1 MIITLSISL
10 IFPIKTAI
18 RTIIS
23 LCFSIFDSSLV
34 EGREPL
40 KTTLGQG
47 QLIKG
52 FENGLLEMQV
62 GESKTIEIPSEDA
75 YGEYLEYLIQEV
87 PLEQMPG
94 DVEVGTQL
102 FSQTEMGPVN
112 FVVKEIKEMTVV
124 LDANHPLAGKNLI
137 FELEVLD
144 VE

>member
-1 MIITLSISL
+1 MKKVESNSTVSVNYTGKLEDG
-10 IFPIKTAI
+10 T
-18 RTIIS
+18 
-23 LCFSIFDSSLV
+23 IFDSSLV

-47 QLIKG
+47 QLIKV

>member
-1 MIITLSISL
+1 MKRVESNSTVSVNYTGKLQDG
-10 IFPIKTAI
+10 T
-18 RTIIS
+18 
-23 LCFSIFDSSLV
+23 IFDSSLV

-62 GESKTIEIPSEDA
+62 GESKTIEIPSEEA
-75 YGEYLEYLIQEV
+75 YGEYLDYLVQEV
-87 PLEQMPG
+87 PIDQMPG

-102 FSQTEMGPVN
+102 FSQTDMGPVN

-137 FELEVLD
+137 FDLEVLE

>member
-1 MIITLSISL
+1 MKRVESNSTVSVNYTGKLEDG
-10 IFPIKTAI
+10 T
-18 RTIIS
+18 
-23 LCFSIFDSSLV
+23 IFDSSLV

-62 GESKTIEIPSEDA
+62 GESKTIEIPSEEA
-75 YGEYLEYLIQEV
+75 YGEYLDYLVQEV
-87 PLEQMPG
+87 PIDQMPG

-102 FSQTEMGPVN
+102 FSQTDMGPVN

-137 FELEVLD
+137 FDLEVLV

>member
-1 MIITLSISL
+1 MKRVESNSTVSVNYTGKLEDG
-10 IFPIKTAI
+10 T
-18 RTIIS
+18 
-23 LCFSIFDSSLV
+23 IFDSSLV

-62 GESKTIEIPSEDA
+62 GESKTIEIPSEEA
-75 YGEYLEYLIQEV
+75 YGEYLDYLVQEV
-87 PLEQMPG
+87 PIDQMPG

-102 FSQTEMGPVN
+102 FAQPEMGPVN

-137 FELEVLD
+137 FDLEVLE

>member
-1 MIITLSISL
+1 MKRVESNSTVSVNYTGKLEDG
-10 IFPIKTAI
+10 T
-18 RTIIS
+18 
-23 LCFSIFDSSLV
+23 IFDSSLV

-62 GESKTIEIPSEDA
+62 GESKTIEIPSEEA
-75 YGEYLEYLIQEV
+75 YGEYLDYLVQEV
-87 PLEQMPG
+87 PIDQMPG

-102 FSQTEMGPVN
+102 FSQTDMGPVN

-137 FELEVLD
+137 FDLEVLE

>member
-1 MIITLSISL
+1 MKRVESNSTVSVNYTGKLEDG
-10 IFPIKTAI
+10 T
-18 RTIIS
+18 
-23 LCFSIFDSSLV
+23 IFDSSLV

-52 FENGLLEMQV
+52 FENGLLDMQV
-62 GESKTIEIPSEDA
+62 GEQKTIEIPSEEA
-75 YGEYLEYLIQEV
+75 YGEYLDYLVQEV
-87 PLEQMPG
+87 PMEQMPG

-112 FVVKEIKEMTVV
+112 FVVREIKEDIVV

-137 FELEVLD
+137 FELEVLE

>member
-1 MIITLSISL
+1 MKRVESNSTVSVNYTGKLEDG
-10 IFPIKTAI
+10 T
-18 RTIIS
+18 
-23 LCFSIFDSSLV
+23 IFDSSLV

-62 GESKTIEIPSEDA
+62 GESKTIEIPSEEA
-75 YGEYLEYLIQEV
+75 YGEYLDYLVQEV
-87 PLEQMPG
+87 PIDQMPG

-102 FSQTEMGPVN
+102 FSQTDMGPVN

-137 FELEVLD
+137 FELEVLE

>member
-1 MIITLSISL
+1 MKKVESNSTVSVNYTGKLEDG
-10 IFPIKTAI
+10 T
-18 RTIIS
+18 
-23 LCFSIFDSSLV
+23 IFDSSLV

-62 GESKTIEIPSEDA
+62 GESKTIEIPSEEA
-75 YGEYLEYLIQEV
+75 YGEYLDYLVQEV
-87 PLEQMPG
+87 PIDKMPG

-102 FSQTEMGPVN
+102 FSQTDMGPVN

-137 FELEVLD
+137 FDLEVLE

>member
-1 MIITLSISL
+1 MKKVESNSTVSVNYTGKLEDG
-10 IFPIKTAI
+10 T
-18 RTIIS
+18 
-23 LCFSIFDSSLV
+23 IFDSSLV

>member
-1 MIITLSISL
+1 MKRVESNSTVSVNYTGKLEDG
-10 IFPIKTAI
+10 T
-18 RTIIS
+18 
-23 LCFSIFDSSLV
+23 IFDSSLV

-62 GESKTIEIPSEDA
+62 GESKTIEIPSEEA
-75 YGEYLEYLIQEV
+75 YGEYLDYLVQEV
-87 PLEQMPG
+87 PIDQMPG

-102 FSQTEMGPVN
+102 FSQTDMRPVN

-137 FELEVLD
+137 FDLEVLE

>member
-1 MIITLSISL
+1 MVT
-10 IFPIKTAI
+10 
-18 RTIIS
+18 
-23 LCFSIFDSSLV
+23 IFDSSLV